1 VGPEPQLRLTPETI
15 RATSNGSRL
24 IRQSD
29 ETPTLHVGA
38 QNKPSDGCSLAVCC
52 SCAYRAKTPAAHCVL
67 INGVAKREPMEIDV
81 ILAAH
86 APALTRLADRTRA
99 FLAAAKAC
107 STQRAYRGDWSHFE
121 EWCRGLGLTAL
132 PAKPETVALYITGL
146 ASSHRPTTLRRRLTV
161 ISRAHQAAGHPS
173 PASMQQPLVSE
184 TLKGI
189 RRTVGTAER
198 TKRPL
203 YTEQLRAMIRARPD
217 SLQGIRDRALLLVGF
232 AGGLRRSEL
241 AGLTLE
247 NLASENDGLVILLSR
262 SKTDQEGKGRKVA
275 LPYGSSSETCPV
287 RACRNWIDAAGI
299 SDGPLFSGNRPPWPH
314 TWPSLT
320 SRFRR
325 HDRQTCRRPHRAR
338 SGGVRW
344 PQPSRRSRHSGI
356 PQRRQRTRDHAAD
369 RPSFSGD
376 GP

>member
-1 VGPEPQLRLTPETI
+1 M
-15 RATSNGSRL
+15 
-24 IRQSD
+24 
-29 ETPTLHVGA
+29 
-38 QNKPSDGCSLAVCC
+38 
-52 SCAYRAKTPAAHCVL
+52 
-67 INGVAKREPMEIDV
+67 GVAKREPMEIDV
-81 ILAAH
+81 IPAAH

-203 YTEQLRAMIRARPD
+203 YTEQLRAMIRAMPD

-232 AGGLRRSEL
+232 AGGFRRSEL

-275 LPYGSSSETCPV
+275 LPYGSSPETCPV

-299 SDGPLFSGNRPPWPH
+299 SDGPLFREIDRHGRIHARALHRDSVGMIVKRAAARIGLDPAEYAGH
-314 TWPSLT
+314 SLRAGLAT
-320 SRFRR
+320 QAYLNGANELAIMQQTGHRSLATVRKYIREGSLFR
-325 HDRQTCRRPHRAR
+325 DNP
-338 SGGVRW
+338 
-344 PQPSRRSRHSGI
+344 
-356 PQRRQRTRDHAAD
+356 AAKL
-369 RPSFSGD
+369 GL
-376 GP
+376 